1 MILYISPEL
10 CIVMEKLT
18 KRCMQCFADSIARA
32 ISLEVAKGK

>member
-1 MILYISPEL
+1 MILSISPEL

-18 KRCMQCFADSIARA
+18 KRCMQCFPDSIARA